1 MGSGGSRRQISLPT
15 GREYKDTDL
24 MRTTT
29 RYAGDDFI
37 DQKSARYKL
46 HKDDKAKTFD
56 QYKGVKTP
64 KGSKSVEIQGE
75 DLNWLQR
82 NFPRLF
88 LERYKTKSK
97 YNDEGELVKKVKV
110 SRAGGRE
117 VKKYPTS
124 AELDAIIEQDIKAAQ
139 AQDNTNASGGR
150 VVKYKHGGRH
160 DDPPNYSLGKQVLDY
175 LAGYGQARPQENNR
189 FDPTLQDMADF
200 FMSRQGQELGTEP
213 QRRYVSGEGVVP
225 VGSEREEFEDMLDR
239 TMVTNDKFDA
249 LYHSRVNDAF
259 FQPLAQDPEYRSFMS
274 PGAVDK
280 ETGERLT
287 RREYLRRQEEGNE
300 MNTTLD
306 APIVYNYLSEN
317 PSARG
322 MSAEEFYHA
331 VQAASSRAKN
341 RLGDMTLGIGTSEA
355 IGELMDMNFYSA
367 PSADGLLGDGTTF
380 DTPNLY
386 QANEPRDNSDK
397 GFYDGVHYQN
407 IGDDGRSGMSSYY
420 LSEDQAEGDAALNAG
435 IYFAR
440 EMGVLP
446 EGEIT
451 AQDLPEI
458 LERFKGYTATQ
469 PGRTEFDPEKLKG
482 WKPDG
487 RKIVKVGKDGKVT
500 LTKYG
505 QKWMQD
511 DDNKRRFRER
521 TMTQG
526 ESREARLD
534 NSYMRMLEDIITDA
548 ANQQGMFDPTKMNP
562 SIAREGYKQDLNSP
576 YIKDYERRSANHPA
590 NRLSSNK
597 MPIDLL
603 LDVLNTGGGY
613 TKSYRERS
621 DEMDSLRRGS
631 Q

>member
-1 MGSGGSRRQISLPT
+1 
-15 GREYKDTDL
+15 
-24 MRTTT
+24 
-29 RYAGDDFI
+29 
-37 DQKSARYKL
+37 
-46 HKDDKAKTFD
+46 
-56 QYKGVKTP
+56 
-64 KGSKSVEIQGE
+64 
-75 DLNWLQR
+75 
-82 NFPRLF
+82 
-88 LERYKTKSK
+88 
-97 YNDEGELVKKVKV
+97 LVKRVNV
-110 SRAGGRE
+110 SRSGGRE

-124 AELDAIIEQDIKAAQ
+124 AELDTIIEQDIKAAQ

-150 VVKYKHGGRH
+150 IVKYKNGGKGP

-189 FDPTLQDMADF
+189 FDATLQDMADF

-213 QRRYVSGEGVVP
+213 QRKYVSGEGVVP
-225 VGSEREEFEDMLDR
+225 VPSEREDFESMLDR
-239 TMVTNDKFDA
+239 TMVTNDKLDA
-249 LYHSRVNDAF
+249 MYHSRINDAY
-259 FQPLAQDPEYRSFMS
+259 FQPMAQDPKYRSFMS

-287 RREYLRRQEEGNE
+287 RGEYLRRQEEGNAF
-300 MNTTLD
+300 NTTLD

-331 VQAASSRAKN
+331 VQAASSRAKG

-355 IGELMDMNFYSA
+355 IGELMDMNYYSSRY
-367 PSADGLLGDGTTF
+367 PDGLLQEGTTF

-397 GFYDGVHYQN
+397 GFYDGVHRQN
-407 IGDDGRSGMSSYY
+407 IGSDARDNIRDYY

-440 EMGVLP
+440 EMGILP

-487 RKIVKVGKDGKVT
+487 RKIVKIGKDGKVT

-511 DDNKRRFRER
+511 DENNLRFKER

-526 ESREARLD
+526 EDKEARLD
-534 NSYMRMLEDIITDA
+534 NFYMRMLEDIITDA

-576 YIKDYERRSANHPA
+576 YTKDYERESPNHPA

-613 TKSYRERS
+613 TKSYFERS
-621 DEMDSLRRGS
+621 DEMDSLRRGN